1 MATPANTSTELTLAK
16 VRNELATNSY
26 GTAYTAGETSL
37 YQASIGTYGTIN
49 TANASADR
57 PNGTAPHTLSEFYN
71 YDHDLT
77 SFVHETAITTGNT
90 GGYGFAQSGYFASVY
105 GSITDDSIDL
115 NGVSNQTITGF
126 YSNSSSTTATTGIVF
141 FRVVDSGGTDNTNG
155 GWTTIYVY
163 MNQSNGSGSPDHTF
177 TRTNA
182 SFTANSGTKTWSF
195 SVSETNSPYVYGT
208 YFGGSTATN
217 IYLEIE

>member
-1 MATPANTSTELTLAK
+1 MATPANTSTEITLAK

-49 TANASADR
+49 TANASGDR
-57 PNGTAPHTLSEFYN
+57 PDGAAPHTLSEFYN
-71 YDHDLT
+71 YDHDLS

-90 GGYGFAQSGYFASVY
+90 GGYGFAQSGYFQNNY
-105 GSITDDSIDL
+105 GSITDDSIYLANVD
-115 NGVSNQTITGF
+115 QTITAF
-126 YSNSSSTTATTGIVF
+126 YSNSGSTTATSGVVF
-141 FRVVDSGGTDNTNG
+141 FRVVDSGGSDNTNG
-155 GWTTIYVY
+155 GWTTLYVY
-163 MNQSNGSGSPDHTF
+163 MNQSNGSGSADYTF
-177 TRTNA
+177 SRTSAN
-182 SFTANSGTKTWSF
+182 SFTGNGGVKTWTWNVYVGS
-195 SVSETNSPYVYGT
+195 SPYVYGT